1 MLDGVAKSLV
11 DDYLT
16 LIDDSSVAILP
27 HLLRVAVEIGVCDA
41 VADRQVHVSE
51 LAAAIQVAPDFL
63 YRILRALSSLG
74 VLTEPSPRCFALTE
88 TGERLRS
95 DADNSLRD
103 SLMNVDSLQAWLYA
117 TEAIRSGG
125 TAFEYAHHNDFFG
138 QKDRNPEA
146 NRLFLRRMR
155 ERARR
160 CYGQV
165 ASAIDW
171 GPSNVVM
178 DIGGGDGYLLEQILC
193 HARHLSGVLFDRP
206 SAISMVA
213 ESGHLGHLDGRSHL
227 VAGDFFT
234 ELPHGADVHLM
245 CSILHDWTDSAAAT
259 ILRNSREVLRP
270 TGRLFIVEMVVPGG
284 DEWHPSKL
292 SDIGMMVLTGGRER
306 TEDEFGKLLASAG
319 YSLSSARRIPG
330 SHFSL
335 LEAA

>member
-1 MLDGVAKSLV
+1 M
-11 DDYLT
+11 
-16 LIDDSSVAILP
+16 
-27 HLLRVAVEIGVCDA
+27 GVCDA
-41 VADRQVHVSE
+41 LAGRQVHVGE
-51 LAAAIQVAPDFL
+51 LAATIQVDPDFL

-74 VLTEPSPRCFALTE
+74 VLSEPSPRCFALTE

-103 SLMNVDSLQAWLYA
+103 SLVNVDSLQAWLHA
-117 TEAIRSGG
+117 TKAIRSGG
-125 TAFEYAHHNDFFG
+125 TAFEHAHHNDFFG

-165 ASAIDW
+165 VTAIDW

-178 DIGGGDGYLLEQILC
+178 DIGGGDGYLLDQILC
-193 HARHLSGVLFDRP
+193 HARHLHGVLFDRP
-206 SAISMVA
+206 SAISEVA
-213 ESGHLGHLDGRSHL
+213 QAGHLGHLDGRSQL
-227 VAGDFFT
+227 VAGDFFA
-234 ELPHGADVHLM
+234 ELPRGADMHLM
-245 CSILHDWTDSAAAT
+245 CSILHDWTDSAAVA
-259 ILRNSREVLRP
+259 ILRNSREVLGRA
-270 TGRLFIVEMVVPGG
+270 GRLFIVEMVVPTG

-292 SDIGMMVLTGGRER
+292 SDIGMMALTGGRER
-306 TEDEFGKLLASAG
+306 TEDEFGKLLAAAG